1 MSTPAFTV
9 LLPVNRPPAML
20 PYAIESVLAQERRDF
35 ELFVICDGAPP
46 ETAEIA
52 RSYAVNDPRI
62 DVFEH
67 PKGERHGEAY
77 RDHALRRA
85 RGEFI
90 CQIGDDDLWFPNHLE
105 EIAKLLDHC
114 DFGHLP
120 QLEVAPNGMMKI
132 APGDLADASLR
143 QRMLT
148 ERFNFFGP
156 TVAGY
161 RIEAYRALSVGWSP
175 APPDLP
181 TDLFMWRKFLAQEG
195 LRFATRFA
203 LTSVKFVAA
212 ARRNWPLEQRRREV
226 ATWSARLSNDVDRDL
241 IAQSALC
248 SLSQSAH
255 ENRARI
261 SALES
266 RLRQADA
273 KLAAMAQQSDKLSRK
288 LGKMRWSWSWRLTR
302 PFRKV
307 ARRIGR
313 LGLG

>member
-1 MSTPAFTV
+1 
-9 LLPVNRPPAML
+9 ML

-52 RSYAVNDPRI
+52 RSYAVNDPRVQ
-62 DVFEH
+62 VFEH

-77 RDHALRRA
+77 RDQALQRA
-85 RGEFI
+85 RGKFI

-105 EIAKLLDHC
+105 EISRLLNHC
-114 DFGHLP
+114 DFGNLP
-120 QLEVAPNGMMKI
+120 QLEVTPNGMMEI
-132 APGDLADASLR
+132 GPGDLAEARIR
-143 QRMLT
+143 QLMLT

-161 RIEAYRALSVGWSP
+161 RIEAYRALPIGWSP

-181 TDLFMWRKFLAQEG
+181 TDLFMWRKFLAQDG
-195 LRFATRFA
+195 LRFASRFA
-203 LTSVKFVAA
+203 LTSLKFVAA
-212 ARRNWPLEQRRREV
+212 ARKKWPLEQRRREV

-248 SLSQSAH
+248 SLSQSAL

-266 RLRQADA
+266 QLRQAA
-273 KLAAMAQQSDKLSRK
+273 HQSDILSRK
-288 LGKMRWSWSWRLTR
+288 LGKMRRSWSWRLTR
-302 PFRKV
+302 PFRKL